1 MPFVSVKT
9 VKGLFNEI
17 QKQEVMDG
25 ISELLVK
32 VAAGGEDRFQ
42 QAVWVVIE
50 EQEPGNW
57 SLGDNSPELEA
68 SRQKRGTGK
77 S

>member
-1 MPFVSVKT
+1 
-9 VKGLFNEI
+9 
-17 QKQEVMDG
+17 MDG
-25 ISELLVK
+25 ISQLLVE

-57 SLGDNSPELEA
+57 SLGAHSPELEA